1 MPRRNKRSAWA
12 SIAQV
17 DATTWRIRFWAD
29 GPDGYRRRSK
39 TIRNAT
45 RKQAEAARAQLMLE
59 HGEDAPCPT
68 VGQAWERWALP
79 GYVKLRDRGDMAPRT
94 LSVYESVFGKH
105 VLPRWGEVP
114 LDQVRPLLVQQWL
127 DGLGLSAAQKSLIVM
142 KWTFDCAVRFGAV
155 DANPMRERYIL
166 PSSATVERRDAGVW
180 DEDSL
185 GEVWRAVHG
194 TFIEPAVLL
203 MAFGSCRVAESL
215 APHGTDVELRWHAG
229 VPCACV
235 RISYQI
241 DDRGHVYDRVK
252 TEASARVVVVPGAPG
267 LRLAELA
274 RACGDGPLTDD
285 GAGGYVGK
293 RRLRDSF
300 RATLVDAGVP
310 VHDLRSLRRTW
321 RTIMRRRMRLP
332 EWVAEPLMGHV
343 PSDVTSRH
351 YDVPDLDD
359 FVRPVCEAYA
369 RFPYSEYPWAVG
381 VCEEAA
387 PTSPEDRTNRDAAS

>member
-1 MPRRNKRSAWA
+1 MARRKRRAAWG
-12 SIAQV
+12 SLTQI
-17 DATTWRIRFWAD
+17 DSTTWRLRFWAD
-29 GPDGYRRRSK
+29 GPDGYKRRSK

-252 TEASARVVVVPGAPG
+252 TEASARVVVVPGAPASASPSWPRRAG
-267 LRLAELA
+267 TA
-274 RACGDGPLTDD
+274 RSPTTAR
-285 GAGGYVGK
+285 V
-293 RRLRDSF
+293 
-300 RATLVDAGVP
+300 ATLGSAACATPSAPRWPTPACLSTTSGACAG
-310 VHDLRSLRRTW
+310 RG
-321 RTIMRRRMRLP
+321 
-332 EWVAEPLMGHV
+332 A
-343 PSDVTSRH
+343 PSCAAACACPSGWPSR
-351 YDVPDLDD
+351 
-359 FVRPVCEAYA
+359 
-369 RFPYSEYPWAVG
+369 
-381 VCEEAA
+381 
-387 PTSPEDRTNRDAAS
+387 